1 LRLVEGWRVDFV
13 TPALQAVM
21 DSSDSL

>member
-1 LRLVEGWRVDFV
+1 LVEGWRVDFV